1 MTRLEFADKMKQ
13 QRRGDWLVTVPMV
26 IGLVAGLLAILV
38 LFVVSGA
45 HDSGALGLVF
55 FVGIILF
62 VLLWAALGIFIHR
75 RRMRKAGMF
84 CTKCDSLL
92 HTTAISIA
100 VATGNCSICGQS
112 FLED

>member
-1 MTRLEFADKMKQ
+1 MTRLEFAQWTKKQ
-13 QRRGDWLVTVPMV
+13 GRGDWRVNVAMM
-26 IGLVAGLLAILV
+26 AGLLVGVLTFLAFVPKMAANESGVQILAIAIGIA
-38 LFVVSGA
+38 LFVV
-45 HDSGALGLVF
+45 
-55 FVGIILF
+55 
-62 VLLWAALGIFIHR
+62 LWAALGISISR

-100 VATGNCSICGQS
+100 IATGNCSICGQK